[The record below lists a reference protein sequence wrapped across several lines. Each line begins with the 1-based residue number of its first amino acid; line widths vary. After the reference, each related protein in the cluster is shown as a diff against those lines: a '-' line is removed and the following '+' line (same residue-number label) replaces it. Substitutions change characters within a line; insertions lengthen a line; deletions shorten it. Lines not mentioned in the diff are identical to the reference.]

1 MKEITKG
8 ELFERLVLHDKAIK
22 KLVEVTDKQKEV
34 IDGLVEK
41 EKYSTQL
48 DIVQALINSNT
59 DSRLDDLESESLSER
74 LEHMEEYID
83 KLTKRVKEL
92 ESENNN
98 KHTCGSN
105 VCNHCGTSH

>member
-1 MKEITKG
+1 MKEISKG
-8 ELFERLVLHDKAIK
+8 ELFERLVIHDKAIK
-22 KLVEVTDKQKEV
+22 KLVEVTDKQYEV

-59 DSRLDDLESESLSER
+59 DSRISDLESDNLAER
-74 LEHMEEYID
+74 LDHMEEYID

-92 ESENNN
+92 ESKSNNIN
-98 KHTCGSN
+98 NSSR
-105 VCNHCGTSH
+105 VMCNHCGTSH

>member
-1 MKEITKG
+1 MKEISKG
-8 ELFERLVLHDKAIK
+8 ELFERLVIHDNAIK

-92 ESENNN
+92 ESKNNSS
-98 KHTCGSN
+98 HTCG
-105 VCNHCGTSH
+105 CNMHNHGGSSH